1 MPSKSQA
8 WTPEVVEMEAPAGAA
23 PFVATA
29 TRNSGKQARRSDLAR
44 GSTDL
49 TMWRDRAACLEHW
62 PLNQKCLALL
72 VHPRSGS
79 QRGEHR
85 GDAGLERA
93 HRQAHEHDPPRF
105 DQVQEAPHGSIDIHT
120 YSSGVSKAQRGLY
133 VYVPPVTDR
142 VPLSPAGLVKLL
154 VPW

>member
-1 MPSKSQA
+1 MSSRRATARASARVSTTVWVPSKSQA

-72 VHPRSGS
+72 VHPAQRVGVLSPCPDQNDWRSGRAS
-79 QRGEHR
+79 CRGR
-85 GDAGLERA
+85 SADLERSA
-93 HRQAHEHDPPRF
+93 
-105 DQVQEAPHGSIDIHT
+105 VSAP
-120 YSSGVSKAQRGLY
+120 
-133 VYVPPVTDR
+133 
-142 VPLSPAGLVKLL
+142 
-154 VPW
+154 